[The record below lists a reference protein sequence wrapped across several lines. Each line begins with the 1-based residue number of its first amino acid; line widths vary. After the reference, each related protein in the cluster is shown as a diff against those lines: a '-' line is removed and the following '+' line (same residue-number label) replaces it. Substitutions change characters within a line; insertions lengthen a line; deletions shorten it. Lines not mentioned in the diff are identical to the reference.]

1 MVNFKGINH
10 LALVTKD
17 MEKTVRFYRDVLGMP
32 LVATTGNR
40 PDLYPYRHYF
50 FALGEGNTIAFF
62 EWPEM
67 VEEFH
72 KPAGAPVSG
81 RVQFDH
87 VSFNVDNEEALLE
100 LKARLEQNDVEVTRV
115 VDHRIIHSI
124 YFTDPNGIALEASY
138 WLNDPTILEADY
150 SDPEL
155 FADPDPVP
163 SARPQT
169 AAALTS
175 SVGARH
181 SLAEDPEGDIFG
193 RVKP

>member
-1 MVNFKGINH
+1 M
-10 LALVTKD
+10 
-17 MEKTVRFYRDVLGMP
+17 
-32 LVATTGNR
+32 VATTGNR

-62 EWPEM
+62 EWPGM

-72 KPAGAPVSG
+72 KPAGAPASG

-87 VSFNVDNEEALLE
+87 VSFNVESEEALLE
-100 LKARLEQNDVEVTRV
+100 LKARLEQHEVDVTRV

-138 WLNDPTILEADY
+138 WLNDPTIREADY
-150 SDPEL
+150 ADPEL

-163 SARPQT
+163 SARRKVP
-169 AAALTS
+169 AALS
-175 SVGARH
+175 SQGVRH
-181 SLAEDPEGDIFG
+181 DFLSTDPEGNIYG
-193 RVKP
+193 LVKG

>member
-1 MVNFKGINH
+1 MVRFRGINH
-10 LALVTKD
+10 LAMVTGD

-40 PDLYPYRHYF
+40 PDVYPYRHYF

-62 EWPEM
+62 EWPGM
-67 VEEFH
+67 VEESH
-72 KPAGAPVSG
+72 KPAGAPARG

-87 VSFNVDNEEALLE
+87 VSFNVEDEDALLE
-100 LKARLEQNDVEVTRV
+100 LKAKLEQDGVDVTRV

-138 WLNDPTILEADY
+138 WLNDPTTGEADY
-150 SDPEL
+150 ADPEL

-163 SARPQT
+163 SARPKVSAVLSGQGVGRR
-169 AAALTS
+169 S
-175 SVGARH
+175 SAT
-181 SLAEDPEGDIFG
+181 DPEGNIFG
-193 RVKP
+193 LTKA